1 MLVALVLTLALPQGP
16 VGPAVASDPRTSFGF
31 PEPVSAACYA
41 PFVDAAGNPQGV
53 TIAAAGLGDLDGDG
67 NRDAWFLAG
76 PGSRAGEV
84 IVGGAQTA
92 ALGRY
97 VTRASIPAG
106 NWTSGATLRRAGVP
120 DVVLL
125 ADPLRGSPDLLFYQP
140 GITDPRAGTWFVVPS
155 MWFAGAGTRALE
167 SYDADRDGNDDLVLT
182 LDLSLGN
189 QVIGTRFVV
198 LHLGMGTFGH
208 GVLATSAIDLMLP
221 GLTARAADLD
231 GNGRTDLVVN
241 AEGFGI
247 ANFVDDGQ
255 GSFAPTAFLS
265 LPAGWLRGTSI
276 ADLDGDGDDDAA
288 HAIQDGVFVVLSGGA
303 THVLVRPLF
312 APLLGAL
319 ALVDVDHDGGQ
330 DVVGLPAN
338 GGSLVLWRRLP
349 ATNSFSAAELL
360 APPASAPELV
370 AGPGASGV
378 AIAEGDIDHDGDRDL
393 LWQIPSGDR
402 WLALLGTDT
411 DVSPMSI
418 RGVTSGPTSPIGFSR
433 QIFSITLPQ
442 ELVSAGVQDL
452 EFAVFVEDPATLELV
467 YWTRDVAAFDPIT
480 RTLSVPVQIM
490 IDPLNRQWVWSQ
502 HVTRHPL
509 TQEITAFG
517 NTVISVH
524 GRSGPRRFRST
535 LVTWDGHGQNGP
547 NGSAVGVRWNIIA
560 APPLPKSDQQ
570 LLPWD

>member
-1 MLVALVLTLALPQGP
+1 MLAALVLTLALPQGP
-16 VGPAVASDPRTSFGF
+16 VGPAVVSDPRTAFGF
-31 PEPVSAACYA
+31 PEPVSDAYYA

-53 TIAAAGLGDLDGDG
+53 AIAATGLGDLDGDG

-97 VTRASIPAG
+97 VTRASIAAG
-106 NWTSGATLRRAGVP
+106 NWVSGTTLRRAGVP

-125 ADPLRGSPDLLFYQP
+125 ADPLQGSPDLLFYQP
-140 GITDPRAGTWFVVPS
+140 GINDPRAGNWFVVPS

-189 QVIGTRFVV
+189 QVLGTRFVV
-198 LHLGMGTFGH
+198 LHLGMGAYGH
-208 GVLATSAIDLMLP
+208 GVLASSAIDLMLP
-221 GLTARAADLD
+221 GLSARAADLD

-288 HAIQDGVFVVLSGGA
+288 HAIGDGVFVMLSGGA
-303 THVLVRPLF
+303 THVLVRPPF
-312 APLLGAL
+312 APPLGTL
-319 ALVDVDHDGGQ
+319 ALVDVDRDANP
-330 DVVGLPAN
+330 DVVGLPAS

-349 ATNSFSAAELL
+349 ASNSFSAAELL

-378 AIAEGDIDHDGDRDL
+378 AIVEGDVDHDGDRDL

-411 DVSPMSI
+411 DVSPASI
-418 RGVTSGPTSPIGFSR
+418 RGVTSGPTSVIGFSR
-433 QIFSITLPQ
+433 QIFTITLPQ

-452 EFAVFVEDPATLELV
+452 EFAVFVEDPATQELV

-524 GRSGPRRFRST
+524 GKSGPRRFRST
-535 LVTWDGHGQNGP
+535 LVTWDGHGLNGP
-547 NGSAVGVRWNIIA
+547 NGSAVGVRWNIVA

>member
-16 VGPAVASDPRTSFGF
+16 VGPAVASDPRTTFGF

-67 NRDAWFLAG
+67 NRDAWFLSG
-76 PGSRAGEV
+76 PGPRAGEV

-97 VTRASIPAG
+97 VTRTSITAG
-106 NWTSGATLRRAGVP
+106 NWVTGATLRRAGVP

-125 ADPLRGSPDLLFYQP
+125 ADPLQGSPDMLFYQP
-140 GITDPRAGTWFVVPS
+140 GITDPRAGNWFVVPS
-155 MWFAGAGTRALE
+155 LWFAGAGTRALE
-167 SYDADRDGNDDLVLT
+167 SWDADHDGNDDLVLT

-189 QVIGTRFVV
+189 QVLGTRFVV
-198 LHLGMGTFGH
+198 LHLGMGAFGH
-208 GVLATSAIDLMLP
+208 GVLATSAIDVMLP

-241 AEGFGI
+241 AEGFGV

-265 LPAGWLRGTSI
+265 LPVGWLRGTSI

-288 HAIQDGVFVVLSGGA
+288 HAIQDGVFVMLSGGA
-303 THVLVRPLF
+303 THALVRPPF
-312 APLLGAL
+312 APPLGTL
-319 ALVDVDHDGGQ
+319 ALVDVDHDGSQ
-330 DVVGLPAN
+330 DIVGLPAN

-349 ATNSFSAAELL
+349 ASNSFSPAELL
-360 APPASAPELV
+360 SPPASAPELV

-378 AIAEGDIDHDGDRDL
+378 AIVEGDVDHDGDRDL

-411 DVSPMSI
+411 DVSPASI

-433 QIFSITLPQ
+433 QVFVITLPQ
-442 ELVSAGVQDL
+442 DLVSAGVQDL

-502 HVTRHPL
+502 RVTRHPL
-509 TQEITAFG
+509 SQEITAFG

-524 GRSGPRRFRST
+524 GKSGPRRFRST

-547 NGSAVGVRWNIIA
+547 NGSAVGVRWNIVA